1 MYKSIFLPVFTSFLL
16 LSCTNDSTRDL
27 IAVDLN
33 ETITYNEHIKPI
45 IDANCISCHNQPP
58 INGAPMS
65 LLTYQEV
72 KLATQE
78 MELISRVSL
87 PEGNSLLM
95 PVGGPRL
102 PQPLIDVL
110 EKWLEDGLQE

>member
-1 MYKSIFLPVFTSFLL
+1 MNRTIFLPFIASFSLF
-16 LSCTNDSTRDL
+16 SCTNDSTRDL

-33 ETITYNEHIKPI
+33 QTITYNEHIKPI
-45 IDANCISCHNQPP
+45 IDANCINCHNQPP
-58 INGAPMS
+58 VNGAPMA
-65 LLTYQEV
+65 LLTYQNV

-78 MELISRVSL
+78 MDLISRVSL

-102 PQPLIDVL
+102 PQPVIDVI